1 MQRIGWFVAVVMT
14 MGVVAGCPI
23 TQSQDVPNEILT
35 RHDNVT
41 GAKYYLYVPSSYD
54 GKKSVPLVM
63 TLHGTWPWDQAWMQ
77 IREWVA
83 LAEEEGFIVVAPRM
97 SDISTQGITPVSDS
111 IRTKRLANDDR
122 SIMAIRREMLTR
134 YRIDPK
140 QVILTGFSAGGFPMY
155 YTGLRHPEAFGML
168 IARACNSDEQLLAA
182 TPSLPE
188 KAVRPPVGIFV
199 GKDDSALQEFAWGA
213 LRYLRRNGWSKKNST
228 IKKTD
233 GGHLR
238 RPGTA
243 WELWQKYQR
252 KGKF

>member
-35 RHDNVT
+35 RRDNVT

-54 GKKSVPLVM
+54 GKNRVPLVM
-63 TLHGTWPWDQAWMQ
+63 TLHGTWPWDQSWMQ

-134 YRIDPK
+134 YRIHPK
-140 QVILTGFSAGGFPMY
+140 QVILTGSFGGQVDIDAI
-155 YTGLRHPEAFGML
+155 LEIGM
-168 IARACNSDEQLLAA
+168 I
-182 TPSLPE
+182 
-188 KAVRPPVGIFV
+188 PPVKKKVVQTIANGAGFGAAEGIQRRRDP
-199 GKDDSALQEFAWGA
+199 GL
-213 LRYLRRNGWSKKNST
+213 LRFRR
-228 IKKTD
+228 
-233 GGHLR
+233 HR
-238 RPGTA
+238 
-243 WELWQKYQR
+243 
-252 KGKF
+252 

>member
-41 GAKYYLYVPSSYD
+41 GVEYYLYVPSSYD
-54 GKKSVPLVM
+54 GKKPMPLVM

-83 LAEEEGFIVVAPRM
+83 LAEEKGFIVVAPLL
-97 SDISTQGITPVSDS
+97 SDISTHGILPVSDS
-111 IRTKRLANDDR
+111 VRTERLINDDR
-122 SIMAIRREMLTR
+122 SILAIRREILTR
-134 YRIDPK
+134 YSIDSK

-155 YTGLRHPEAFGML
+155 YTGLRHPEKFAIL

-182 TPSLPE
+182 TPSISE
-188 KAVRPPVGIFV
+188 EAVRPPVGIFV
-199 GKDDSALQEFAWGA
+199 GKDDGALQEFAWGA
-213 LRYLRRNGWSKKNST
+213 LRYLRRNGWSKNNST
-228 IKKTD
+228 LINTD

-238 RPGTA
+238 RPRTA
-243 WELWQKYQR
+243 WKLWTEYQR
-252 KGKF
+252 KGRF